1 MMDALTILEKY
12 RNLTIKEY
20 EIHKEID
27 ELKEKLTHE
36 KLLDKYKVRM
46 DHYSFNLYY
55 IGEDGKAYLIPLE
68 DLKEIEELTN
78 AKLTS
83 MNNYNYHFAWIN
95 EITEE

>member
-1 MMDALTILEKY
+1 MMDALAILEKY
-12 RNLTIKEY
+12 RNLIIKEY
-20 EIHKEID
+20 EIRKEID

-46 DHYSFNLYY
+46 GHYSFDLYY
-55 IGEDGKAYLIPLE
+55 IGEDCKAYLIPLE

-83 MNNYNYHFAWIN
+83 MNNYNYNFAWIN